1 MNKYDAILVQIR
13 AAYIHIDLRRH
24 EPQLGQY
31 YIAEYAHQNGFN
43 VKVKSYSSNDAII
56 QSLNTLIVQSH
67 CQIIGFYIDS
77 ENLWTVRRV
86 TQIIKTYFCDLFI
99 VVGGPQVTG
108 DPELAMKRLP
118 HVDCA
123 IIGEG
128 ERPFTEILRC
138 RLEDNAELSHI
149 NGIVYRDSS
158 KLLHYSNPQTKC
170 NIDNYPWPRRYNY
183 TLDSDVIFDQLS
195 TGRGCVGQCA
205 FCFEGNKSSNHL
217 RLRSVDSVIKEIDY
231 LISHLPNRKYLSFL
245 DDTFIIIRERAEI
258 ICKHLIDTYEGKIGW
273 FCEGRVDILRK
284 NLDIL
289 PLLKKAGCIRIQLGG
304 ESGNQRI
311 LDSYNKQMK
320 LEDLEIVVKKIFEC
334 GIPSVYINFI
344 IGGAFETIDSFNDT
358 LEFARK
364 LLNLAP
370 GCAEVG
376 SSLLTPYVGTP
387 IRRNPQSFGLT
398 ITDESFVTGPDG
410 FTPFCRTE
418 ELQNE
423 KILQLKNLFD
433 KELLDETMKI
443 IPTLS
448 NNQIMT
454 HYMMRNNYDMYTNW
468 YTCINEIE
476 AFKNYFESQ
485 IGYGFETIN
494 EIKSDDELNMSIPF
508 RTVQPM
514 SDGKNYY
521 VPNTEGLHTELKG
534 MQCDLFMLSSGK
546 LCFIE
551 IYSILSRKYNNSTK
565 LKQCIIKEYEM
576 FDQMRLVVWKR
587 QF

>member
-1 MNKYDAILVQIR
+1 MSNYDAILIQIR
-13 AAYIHIDLRRH
+13 AAYIHVDLRRH

-56 QSLNTLIVQSH
+56 QSLKALLLQNN
-67 CQIIGFYIDS
+67 CKIIGFYIDS
-77 ENLWTVRRV
+77 ENLWAVRRV
-86 TQIIKTYFCDLFI
+86 SLIIRNYLNDLFI
-99 VVGGPQVTG
+99 VIGGPQVTG
-108 DPELAMKRLP
+108 DPKLAMKRLP

-128 ERPFTEILRC
+128 ERPFVEILRC
-138 RLEDNAELSHI
+138 KLRNCVELSHI
-149 NGIVYRDSS
+149 NGIVFKDTQNV
-158 KLLHYSNPQTKC
+158 LHSTSPQTKYDI
-170 NIDNYPWPRRYNY
+170 NNYPWPRRYSY
-183 TLDSDVIFDQLS
+183 TLDDDIIFDQLS

-217 RLRSVDSVIKEIDY
+217 RLRSVESVIEEIDY
-231 LISHLPNRKYLSFL
+231 LVSHLPNRKYLSFL
-245 DDTFIIIRERAEI
+245 DDTFIIDRERTEK
-258 ICKHLIDTYEGKIGW
+258 ICKYLIDNYQGKVSW
-273 FCEGRVDILRK
+273 FCEGRVDILKK

-289 PLLKKAGCIRIQLGG
+289 PLLKRAGCIRIQLGG

-320 LEDLEIVVKKIFEC
+320 LEDLETVVKKIYEC
-334 GIPSVYINFI
+334 GILSVYINFI

-387 IRRNPQSFGLT
+387 ICRNPQRFG
-398 ITDESFVTGPDG
+398 IKIIDESLVTGPDG
-410 FTPFCRTE
+410 FTPFCRTND
-418 ELQNE
+418 LRKE

-433 KELLDETMKI
+433 KELFDETMRI
-443 IPTLS
+443 VSTLS
-448 NNQIMT
+448 NSQIMV
-454 HYMMRNNYDMYTNW
+454 HYKMRNNYDMFTNW

-476 AFKNYFESQ
+476 AYKNYFESQ
-485 IGYGFETIN
+485 IGYGFKTFSEIN
-494 EIKSDDELNMSIPF
+494 SSEKLNMSIPF
-508 RTVQPM
+508 RTIQPI
-514 SDGKNYY
+514 SDGEKYY
-521 VPNTEGLHTELKG
+521 IPNIGGIHTELDGLKY
-534 MQCDLFMLSSGK
+534 DLFMLSSGK

-551 IYSILSRKYNNSTK
+551 IYSILSRKYSNSAE
-565 LKQCIIKEYEM
+565 LKQCVIQEYAM
-576 FDQMRLVVWKR
+576 FDQMRLVVWKHL
-587 QF
+587 F